1 MARDFRHGYARRQG
15 FMRKSQ
21 QADSETPATG
31 LSIPR
36 QRIGWGVALLSLAL
50 LATFFVVKH
59 FASSSSRVAEPAVME
74 VYQVKNESLA
84 GLQQASDSAAVVQT
98 DRDDVPDAPQASDA
112 DETRYTFYVDL
123 PQMEMVVDAEPLP
136 IKLPEPMWL
145 QAGSFRDVKQAQT
158 EQQRLAR
165 SGYEVEI
172 APIESRNGVF
182 YRMMIGPFTDRLEL
196 NKARN
201 QIRRLGADTR
211 IVRTPPATPSTR

>member
-21 QADSETPATG
+21 QADSETPASG
-31 LSIPR
+31 LSIPG
-36 QRIGWGVALLSLAL
+36 QRIGWGVALLTLAL

-74 VYQVKNESLA
+74 VYQSKTEVSP
-84 GLQQASDSAAVVQT
+84 GLVNTQQITPSMKHQAEKADASPAV
-98 DRDDVPDAPQASDA
+98 DA

-136 IKLPEPMWL
+136 IQLPEPMWL
-145 QAGSFRDVKQAQT
+145 QAGSFRDLKQAQT

-165 SGYEVEI
+165 SGYEIEI

-182 YRMMIGPFTDRLEL
+182 YRMMIGPFSDRLEL

-211 IVRTPPATPSTR
+211 IVRTPPATSSAR

>member
-21 QADSETPATG
+21 QTEADAASGSLPKGRLFG
-31 LSIPR
+31 L
-36 QRIGWGVALLSLAL
+36 GVVLSVVLF
-50 LATFFVVKH
+50 ATFFVVKH
-59 FASSSSRVAEPAVME
+59 FASSSSRVDEPSVME
-74 VYQVKNESLA
+74 VYQVKNEVLA
-84 GLQQASDSAAVVQT
+84 GLP
-98 DRDDVPDAPQASDA
+98 DRDAPPVESVSALEDAPAEA
-112 DETRYTFYVDL
+112 ALETKVTRYTFYVDL

-145 QAGSFRDVKQAQT
+145 QAGSFRDLKQAQT
-158 EQQRLAR
+158 EQQRLGR

>member
-31 LSIPR
+31 LSIPG
-36 QRIGWGVALLSLAL
+36 QRIGWGVALLTLAL

-74 VYQVKNESLA
+74 VYQSKTDVSPGLVNTQQIKPSVK
-84 GLQQASDSAAVVQT
+84 QQAEKTDALPAV
-98 DRDDVPDAPQASDA
+98 DA

-123 PQMEMVVDAEPLP
+123 PQMEIVVDAEPLP
-136 IKLPEPMWL
+136 IQLPEPMWL
-145 QAGSFRDVKQAQT
+145 QAGSFRDLKQAQT